1 MTTPKDPQEYVND
14 AKAAYEA
21 EEYTQAAAGF
31 EAAQNAFEAAGDLLN
46 AAEMA
51 NNRSVALLKSGDA
64 SAALACLENTDL
76 VFAQAGDVE
85 RQAKAIGNQA
95 TALDELHR
103 YDEALAKYQQSVEL
117 FKQINQNDM
126 AALVLKRIS
135 NMQYRT
141 KRRAEAMSTMVD
153 ALNLQ
158 PKLSLQDRILKWL
171 MKIVSRL
178 SAR

>member
-1 MTTPKDPQEYVND
+1 MTTPKNPQEYVND

-21 EEYTQAAAGF
+21 EEYAQAAAGF
-31 EAAQNAFEAAGDLLN
+31 EAAQKAFEASGDLLN

-51 NNRSVALLKSGDA
+51 NNRSVTLLKSGDA
-64 SAALACLENTDL
+64 AAALACLDNTDL
-76 VFAQAGDVE
+76 VFAQAGDIE

-103 YDEALAKYQQSVEL
+103 YDEALAKYQQSVDL